1 MSMIMNNNSM
11 TAQKKSVG
19 KADNILVTKEFL
31 DKRASYSINKGYG
44 KQKWIIFCEALLLE
58 GYSIRLYEAKN
69 TFSKYVTVIKD
80 KKQFKVRFSNHKP
93 IYQREIKKDCDFFVG
108 VTHTGVRTT
117 EDALIKIKNY
127 FKGLH

>member
-1 MSMIMNNNSM
+1 MNNSS
-11 TAQKKSVG
+11 TIVQKKLVG

-31 DKRASYSINKGYG
+31 DKRASFSINKGYA
-44 KQKWIIFCEALLLE
+44 KQKWIIFCEELLLE
-58 GYSIRLYEAKN
+58 GYSVKLYEAKN

-117 EDALIKIKNY
+117 EDALAKIKSY
-127 FKGLH
+127 FKEVH